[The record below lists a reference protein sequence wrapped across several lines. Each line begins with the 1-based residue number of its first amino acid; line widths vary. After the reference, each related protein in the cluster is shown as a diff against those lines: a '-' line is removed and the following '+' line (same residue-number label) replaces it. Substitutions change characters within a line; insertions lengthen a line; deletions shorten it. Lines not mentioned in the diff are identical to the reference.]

1 MTKTRI
7 IFIGSNSFIAKNVIN
22 ELSKF
27 NYNIVK
33 ITRKLIDLDKQ
44 TSIKKLHSIIKDG
57 DIIFFAAGIVPVK
70 NNLMLLKNIKMI
82 DNFIK
87 GVDTIKIK
95 HIYYLSSDAVYSD
108 SMKPLNESSLTKPD
122 NFHGLMHLSR
132 EFILKNTFKN
142 TDLTIFRPT
151 LVFGIDDP
159 HNGYGPNSFYRLAK
173 NSKNIILFGNGEERR
188 DHIFVGDLSKLISK
202 CINKNMAGD
211 FNLATGNLYS
221 FMDIAQIIKSKFK
234 LLDILSTERKSL
246 MPHNGYRAFKI
257 NKINAISNNFKFTT
271 IEKWIKSL

>member
-57 DIIFFAAGIVPVK
+57 DIIFFSSGIVPVK

-87 GVDTIKIK
+87 GGDTIKIK

>member
-234 LLDILSTERKSL
+234 LLDILSTERKRRD
-246 MPHNGYRAFKI
+246 NTNRFKST
-257 NKINAISNNFKFTT
+257 SNR
-271 IEKWIKSL
+271 II